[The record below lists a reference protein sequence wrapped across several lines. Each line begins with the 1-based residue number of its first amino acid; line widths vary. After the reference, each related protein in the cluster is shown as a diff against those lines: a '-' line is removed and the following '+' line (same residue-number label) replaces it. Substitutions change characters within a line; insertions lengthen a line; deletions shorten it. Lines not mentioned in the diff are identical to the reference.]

1 MYISLSIHRSGQSL
15 KSNSARS
22 KDYYRLIRIKPDDYS
37 YTVGRHRY
45 VLKFESVVPRNC
57 MSVAI
62 IQMNGSSTDWKDA
75 NKLDWSPDPTI
86 GKVLCWCNDNEQ
98 EIFDK
103 IYCLNLW
110 SYADP
115 QPRGLRGKGN
125 AELNHAVNDKWI
137 TKICKNVDYVI
148 IAHGDCNGVDSHV
161 FKQRKEQ
168 LNKLLR
174 GCDLYHVGELTK
186 KGNNPRHGR
195 GWNGDPSLN
204 PL

>member
-1 MYISLSIHRSGQSL
+1 M